1 MSRFGGSMMYGVL
14 RGKGIIIIML
24 SRENSYLV
32 TGIVVVMSGH

>member
-1 MSRFGGSMMYGVL
+1 MSRFGGSMMDGVL
-14 RGKGIIIIML
+14 RGKGIIIML